1 MRYKIYKDIKKLEA
15 FIELKPSK
23 LKNCGGFI
31 CHVEKNYFKT
41 KFSKRKQ
48 SSRGVLLKSILTLL
62 VNSLKD
68 ICEWIYFQRSCR
80 VSACNFTKGKLL

>member
-48 SSRGVLLKSILTLL
+48 SFTRVLLKSI
-62 VNSLKD
+62 
-68 ICEWIYFQRSCR
+68 QRSCR
-80 VSACNFTKGKLL
+80 LSACNFTRAKLL